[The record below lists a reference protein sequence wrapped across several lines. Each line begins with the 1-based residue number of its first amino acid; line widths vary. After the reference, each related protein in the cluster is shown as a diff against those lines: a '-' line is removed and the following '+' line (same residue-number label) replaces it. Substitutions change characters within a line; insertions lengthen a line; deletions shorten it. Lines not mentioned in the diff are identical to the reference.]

1 MMLLDVV
8 ASQCFQLESGDKTG
22 VGTGRKVST
31 VVSSDAHGGHLS
43 ALDFFADNKKIAAG
57 VELGTEST
65 RLAGVQISDRA
76 LHDGVNFGLQG
87 DGEATKPHRIPL
99 SRGPR
104 RGNRR
109 LYRCVGGHLTLA
121 ACRLAS
127 GSSCNRTSMVQRG

>member
-1 MMLLDVV
+1 M
-8 ASQCFQLESGDKTG
+8 G

-31 VVSSDAHGGHLS
+31 VVSSDAQGGHLS
-43 ALDFFADNKKIAAG
+43 ALDFFANNKKIAAG

-87 DGEATKPHRIPL
+87 DSEATKPHRIPL

-109 LYRCVGGHLTLA
+109 LYRCVGGHLMSLIWL
-121 ACRLAS
+121 RLYD
-127 GSSCNRTSMVQRG
+127 GRTREYSYVFRVQKVS